1 MPFDNAYL
9 GKRLQDL
16 LTLAHSQMKEVYEA
30 HGLVI
35 PVEGSST
42 FHLIAPGAAVSL
54 TEIAATLGQ
63 SHQLIA
69 QRVGKLLALELAE
82 KRADPKDGRRSE
94 YTLTQEG
101 EEQWHRLDALMQTTA
116 KVNHSLFDEI
126 GCDLVEGLDRAL
138 NALAKEDYQS
148 RFGTVSATTYKE
160 EAQL

>member
-42 FHLIAPGAAVSL
+42 LHAIAPGTSASL

-69 QRVGKLLALELAE
+69 QRIGKLLALELAE
-82 KRADPKDGRRSE
+82 KRADPNDGRRSE
-94 YTLTQEG
+94 YILTPAG
-101 EEQWHRLDALMQTTA
+101 EEQWHRLDTLMQTIA
-116 KVNHSLFDEI
+116 KVNQRLFAEI

-138 NALAKEDYQS
+138 TALAKEDYQS
-148 RFGTVSATTYKE
+148 RSGTVSTPTYKE
-160 EAQL
+160 EVQP